1 MYKARSRCLTTACGR
16 EGGGGVARS
25 VAAQLSR
32 PPHRRA
38 IVTPTYTRDVRGV
51 GLCTLDKSGNR
62 CPQSVRSKP
71 LGPRSLGLVSLLT
84 LNGGAGCADS
94 HHRPPGAV
102 LGSLP
107 PQAQTQRASPGTP
120 PTPTVTP
127 SCVPACGSLPSHL
140 HTVSPRPATS
150 ERHPELCWLLGLPP
164 RAARA
169 SPCHCH
175 PPTLGPRPLP
185 TSPASMALATL
196 TGSPSDARAH
206 TCVDTPTVP
215 RHTSQT
221 TLPGPTAAHPGTPS
235 GEGGPSARPAHSQ
248 PAQEQGEERTQ
259 RNRTGQGETGQGRE
273 EGRGRGKGGTGKGKE
288 AGCQSEDSSP
298 LRWAPGSVQ
307 ATEE

>member
-102 LGSLP
+102 PGSLP

-127 SCVPACGSLPSHL
+127 SCVPACGSLLSHL

-150 ERHPELCWLLGLPP
+150 ERHPELCWLLGLPHEQP
-164 RAARA
+164 
-169 SPCHCH
+169 
-175 PPTLGPRPLP
+175 GPLP
-185 TSPASMALATL
+185 ATA
-196 TGSPSDARAH
+196 T
-206 TCVDTPTVP
+206 
-215 RHTSQT
+215 
-221 TLPGPTAAHPGTPS
+221 
-235 GEGGPSARPAHSQ
+235 RP
-248 PAQEQGEERTQ
+248 P
-259 RNRTGQGETGQGRE
+259 
-273 EGRGRGKGGTGKGKE
+273 
-288 AGCQSEDSSP
+288 
-298 LRWAPGSVQ
+298 WAPGRCPPLPP
-307 ATEE
+307 AWPLLP

>member
-1 MYKARSRCLTTACGR
+1 ML
-16 EGGGGVARS
+16 
-25 VAAQLSR
+25 LSSPDLR
-32 PPHRRA
+32 PPHRWA
-38 IVTPTYTRDVRGV
+38 IVTPTYTRDVRGM

-169 SPCHCH
+169 SPCHCR

-196 TGSPSDARAH
+196 TGCPSDARAH

-215 RHTSQT
+215 RDTSQT
-221 TLPGPTAAHPGTPS
+221 TLLGPPAAHPGTPS
-235 GEGGPSARPAHSQ
+235 GGRTLCQTCAQSAHLRTVSPLRSR
-248 PAQEQGEERTQ
+248 ER
-259 RNRTGQGETGQGRE
+259 RGHRETGQGRGKQGRE
-273 EGRGRGKGGTGKGKE
+273 EKRGGGGEGEGEGGTGKGKE

-298 LRWAPGSVQ
+298 LPWAPGSVQ